1 MMKKYIIQKFKN
13 EFIYLFLKFILS
25 MWKLTLGYTWYKQ
38 TKMCKTKLW
47 EEEVVVLFRSA
58 G

>member
-38 TKMCKTKLW
+38 TKMCKTKL
-47 EEEVVVLFRSA
+47 
-58 G
+58 